1 VANLSTEG
9 EACRNEA
16 DGVSNGRWRR
26 ALAKGVTRKARSAGG
41 STVSRK
47 GLAYLFAAFFFAKS
61 MTNPNPKQAE
71 RHAKIMGSGWA
82 VVC

>member
-47 GLAYLFAAFFFAKS
+47 GLA
-61 MTNPNPKQAE
+61 
-71 RHAKIMGSGWA
+71 
-82 VVC
+82 